1 MAEDLPRLQASRK
14 AYKAHITRLYHKID
28 ASLDSEVDEYTVT
41 TLRTAIEQLNGK
53 KTKIVELHE
62 RIAALITDPNE
73 LTEAMIDAGDLED
86 SITDKIAK
94 ALRYIELQT
103 EVELL
108 QPTPSSQPS
117 AVTEPPQLLSSP
129 VHPTSIVS
137 TQALETSSDL
147 TTQDTISLISS
158 NPIPSIV
165 SLAPMPTASTVTAA
179 PLISAPLSSHRTVT
193 SSTSLVSHASVP
205 QLTPTIPEPASHV
218 YTSSQS
224 LNSRLPKL
232 TLPVFSGDPL
242 NWQTFWDSFN
252 SALFRNSTI

>member
-28 ASLDSEVDEYTVT
+28 ASLDSEVDEY

-86 SITDKIAK
+86 SVTDKIAK

-108 QPTPSSQPS
+108 QPTPSSQSNAISQPS

-129 VHPTSIVS
+129 AHPTSIVS
-137 TQALETSSDL
+137 TQVLETSSDL
-147 TTQDTISLISS
+147 TPQDTISLISS

-165 SLAPMPTASTVTAA
+165 SLAPANSKYSHC
-179 PLISAPLSSHRTVT
+179 SATDQCPIV
-193 SSTSLVSHASVP
+193 VS
-205 QLTPTIPEPASHV
+205 
-218 YTSSQS
+218 
-224 LNSRLPKL
+224 
-232 TLPVFSGDPL
+232 
-242 NWQTFWDSFN
+242 
-252 SALFRNSTI
+252 